1 MKLED
6 GLSEGDVRMERD
18 VGLFPDALDV
28 VGLLSNGNKVLE
40 LLLSCSLAQT
50 LELASFLMNEFERSS
65 LLYNPAFVHDQDL
78 GAWHDSLTS
87 ATGPE
92 SWPRTTYSKS
102 VGNDEYCNTLEL
114 IMDDS
119 RDLGVRS

>member
-1 MKLED
+1 M
-6 GLSEGDVRMERD
+6 S
-18 VGLFPDALDV
+18 
-28 VGLLSNGNKVLE
+28 E
-40 LLLSCSLAQT
+40 LLLSGGLAQT
-50 LELASFLMNEFERSS
+50 LELAPFLIDELERSS
-65 LLYNPAFVHDQDL
+65 LLHDPPLIHDQDL

-87 ATGPE
+87 ATGPD

-102 VGNDEYCNTLEL
+102 VGNDEYCDTLEL